1 MIEVKGNIWDYKKA
15 DFICITTNGDV
26 NRKNEAVMGRGV
38 ALQAK
43 QRYKHIATILASHIT
58 LYGNHVSLIIESE
71 VYNNIISFPVKHH
84 WYEKA
89 NLDLIRIS
97 AIELLVLIK
106 KYNSD
111 IIFVLPKPGC
121 GNGQLKWE
129 EVKSV
134 ISFLPDNV
142 HIIDL

>member
-1 MIEVKGNIWDYKKA
+1 
-15 DFICITTNGDV
+15 
-26 NRKNEAVMGRGV
+26 MGRGV

-71 VYNNIISFPVKHH
+71 VYKNIISFPVKHH

-106 KYNSD
+106 PLEIYKNFRHSP
-111 IIFVLPKPGC
+111 L
-121 GNGQLKWE
+121 QLKLLII
-129 EVKSV
+129 VF
-134 ISFLPDNV
+134 SFLEV
-142 HIIDL
+142 LKALFLKLLMA

>member
-1 MIEVKGNIWDYKKA
+1 
-15 DFICITTNGDV
+15 
-26 NRKNEAVMGRGV
+26 MGRGV

-71 VYNNIISFPVKHH
+71 VYKNIISFPVKHH

-121 GNGQLKWE
+121 GNGL
-129 EVKSV
+129 SL
-134 ISFLPDNV
+134 I
-142 HIIDL
+142 HI